1 MWRREEGQVRGGG
14 LFRPVSHGRKDP
26 LSWPKLHWSRFLL
39 GAGKNDI
46 NQLALNVTVPEFFE
60 SPRA

>member
-14 LFRPVSHGRKDP
+14 LFRAVSHGRKGP

-46 NQLALNVTVPEFFE
+46 NQLALNVTIPEFFE